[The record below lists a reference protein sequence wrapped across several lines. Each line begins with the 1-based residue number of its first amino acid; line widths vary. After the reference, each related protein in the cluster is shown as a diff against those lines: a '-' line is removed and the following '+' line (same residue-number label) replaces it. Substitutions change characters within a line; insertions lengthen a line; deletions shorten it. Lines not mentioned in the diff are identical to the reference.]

1 MPSATANTVRKQ
13 PYHPSLFSV
22 VKYLVRPES
31 QTFAFS
37 VATMAVLSF
46 FPFMVVLIMLIRRGI
61 ESPAMYGVLLQ
72 IIRDHLPIGQELVIK
87 TLNGLVNAR
96 KGAQIGSLVLLLIA
110 SRGVFLP
117 LEVALNR
124 VWGFAKSRNWA
135 HNQMV
140 GVGLTLLCGLLAL
153 ISIALTAGN
162 QYLLTEV
169 LGRKHAFVRLGTF
182 LVMKLIATV
191 ASVTIFFLIY
201 WLIPAGKVQARQ
213 VFPAALLFGL
223 LWELLKYGYIL
234 LLPHMSF
241 QEVYGP
247 FGVSV
252 ALLFWGYISGL
263 VMLAGAFFSAGRR
276 N

>member
-1 MPSATANTVRKQ
+1 MSATTAQKIRR
-13 PYHPSLFSV
+13 PYYPSFFSV
-22 VKYLVRPES
+22 LRYLARPES

-72 IIRDHLPIGQELVIK
+72 ILRDHIPIGQELVIK
-87 TLNGLVNAR
+87 TLNSLVNAH
-96 KGAQIGSLVLLLIA
+96 KGAQIGSLILLLFA
-110 SRGVFLP
+110 ARGVFMP

-124 VWGFAKSRNWA
+124 TWGFMKSRNWV
-135 HNQMV
+135 HNQIV
-140 GVGLTLLCGLLAL
+140 GSGLTLLCGLLAL

-169 LGRKHAFVRLGTF
+169 LGKKHAFLRLGTF
-182 LVMKLIATV
+182 IVMKFIATC

-201 WLIPAGKVQARQ
+201 WLIPAGKVEPRQ

-223 LWELLKYGYIL
+223 IWELLKYGYIL
-234 LLPHMSF
+234 LLPHLSF

-263 VMLAGAFFSAGRR
+263 VMLAGGFFSAGRR
-276 N
+276 

>member
-1 MPSATANTVRKQ
+1 MVSTAAPKLRK
-13 PYHPSLFSV
+13 PYYPSLFSV
-22 VKYLVRPES
+22 IKYLARPES

-37 VATMAVLSF
+37 VATMSVLSF

-72 IIRDHLPIGQELVIK
+72 ILRDHIPIGQELVIK
-87 TLNGLVNAR
+87 TLDGMVKAR
-96 KGAQIGSLVLLLIA
+96 KGAQIGSLILLLFA
-110 SRGVFLP
+110 ARGVFMP

-124 VWGFAKSRNWA
+124 IWGFHKSRNWA
-135 HNQMV
+135 HNQIV
-140 GVGLTLLCGLLAL
+140 GSGLTLLCGLLAL

-169 LGRKHAFVRLGTF
+169 LGKKHAMLRLGTF
-182 LVMKLIATV
+182 IVMKFIATC

-201 WLIPAGKVQARQ
+201 WIIPAGRVEPRQ

-223 LWELLKYGYIL
+223 IWELLKYGYIL
-234 LLPHMSF
+234 LLPHLSF

-263 VMLAGAFFSAGRR
+263 VMLAGGFFSAGRR
-276 N
+276 